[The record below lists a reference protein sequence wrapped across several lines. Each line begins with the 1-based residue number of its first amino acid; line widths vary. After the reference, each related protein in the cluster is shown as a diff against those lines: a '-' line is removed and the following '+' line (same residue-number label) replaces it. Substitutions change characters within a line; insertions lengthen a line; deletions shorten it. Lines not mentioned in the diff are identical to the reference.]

1 MNGGII
7 IMKKEFPNILLNV
20 TLWILLLIAYFIFV
34 FIVDGLF
41 GIGFKDQWKQIK
53 KWFIK
58 GSVSP

>member
-1 MNGGII
+1 
-7 IMKKEFPNILLNV
+7 MKKEFPNILLNV